1 MIHFVGSEELCGY
14 GIEEH
19 IKFNSTAEA
28 PAPDPKIL
36 ALHAACA
43 GIAHMSGAAEY
54 LQELFRD
61 TDSIAVMT
69 EPNAADELRRVLK
82 ARQLVSAMA

>member
-1 MIHFVGSEELCGY
+1 MVHFLGFEALLGY
-14 GIEEH
+14 GIEEQ
-19 IKFNSTAEA
+19 IKFNSTEEV

-54 LQELFRD
+54 LDEIARDIEL
-61 TDSIAVMT
+61 
-69 EPNAADELRRVLK
+69 LRVL
-82 ARQLVSAMA
+82 AEDGGSADVLVQAMISRLGVPT